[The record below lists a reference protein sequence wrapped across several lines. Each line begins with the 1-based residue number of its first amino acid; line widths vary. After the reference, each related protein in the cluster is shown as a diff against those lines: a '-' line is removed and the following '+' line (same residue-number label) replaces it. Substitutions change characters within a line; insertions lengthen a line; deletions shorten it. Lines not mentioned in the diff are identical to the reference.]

1 MENRNVIETVVHTAL
16 TKKELIDL
24 INKSIVMDIP
34 YIVLETSNIY
44 YIWYIF
50 YIRMNRT
57 FLQEF
62 WRWNMNILNII
73 LLIMGIFNLIVGI
86 TWTKKNV
93 INFVFKLLFLVGG
106 GYLVFYA
113 LYLSN
118 ILIVLN
124 K

>member
-1 MENRNVIETVVHTAL
+1 
-16 TKKELIDL
+16 
-24 INKSIVMDIP
+24 
-34 YIVLETSNIY
+34 
-44 YIWYIF
+44 
-50 YIRMNRT
+50 
-57 FLQEF
+57 
-62 WRWNMNILNII
+62 MNILNII

-86 TWTKKNV
+86 IWAKKNV
-93 INFVFKLLFLVGG
+93 INYVFKLLFLAGG